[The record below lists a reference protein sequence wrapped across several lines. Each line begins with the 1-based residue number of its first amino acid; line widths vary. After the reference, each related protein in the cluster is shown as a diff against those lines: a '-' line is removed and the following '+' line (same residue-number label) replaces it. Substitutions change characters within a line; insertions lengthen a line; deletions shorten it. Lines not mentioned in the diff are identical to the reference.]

1 MTEVQLTFEFHG
13 PFRIATGEPR
23 AGLAT
28 TVDRNRLLPPSA
40 VKGLMRSCARD
51 LLRLDSDVIAEV
63 FGGDDQ
69 RGRRTS
75 TPWHWGSPVFDTE
88 PQVETRSR
96 IAIDGD
102 TGTAAPGAFFL
113 NEEVW
118 ASTARMRL
126 SLKQALAAPDQARHR
141 TVLSCAAAGVHSFG
155 ADRRRGLGW
164 VTIRPDP
171 PVDESTLS
179 DLDGLRELAAPTA
192 HKGEV
197 HG

>member
-1 MTEVQLTFEFHG
+1 MNEVQLTFEFHG

-51 LLRLDSDVIAEV
+51 LLKLDPGVITEV
-63 FGGDDQ
+63 FGGDGQ

-75 TPWHWGSPVFDTE
+75 TPWHWGSPVFATE
-88 PQVETRSR
+88 PQIETRSR
-96 IAIDGD
+96 IVIDGD

-126 SLKQALAAPDQARHR
+126 SLKQALSATDQARHR
-141 TVLSCAAAGVHSFG
+141 TVLSCAAAGVHSLG

-164 VTIRPDP
+164 VTIRPEP

-179 DLDGLRELAAPTA
+179 DLDGLRELAAPA
-192 HKGEV
+192 ARKGEA